1 MKHSLHGEIT
11 VSIYLKLFISTNEIC
26 HTNDASVCIS
36 GTLISNVNNI
46 QSIIPKEQTKYNYTR
61 MKYVATF

>member
-11 VSIYLKLFISTNEIC
+11 VSIYLKLFISGNEIC
-26 HTNDASVCIS
+26 HTNDASVCMS
-36 GTLISNVNNI
+36 GILFTNVNNI
-46 QSIIPKEQTKYNYTR
+46 QSVIPKEQTKYNYTS